1 MSSELNFFNKFLE
14 YIGGGVI
21 DLKTDTI
28 KLMLV
33 TSDYVF
39 DAAHAVLADVQASP
53 DPEVAAV
60 ASPNNGYTSGGAVL
74 SGQTYLATDSPA
86 QSMFDAN
93 DVTWEALT
101 ATFRH
106 SILYAAKTIGSPEIV
121 NPLIACITFD
131 TTPADI
137 VVNGVDYV
145 VQWNAAGIFTLSK
158 LE

>member
-1 MSSELNFFNKFLE
+1 MSSELNFFNKLYE

-33 TSDYVF
+33 TSGYTF
-39 DAAHAVLADVQASP
+39 NAAHAILAEVQASP
-53 DPEVAAV
+53 DPEVVAV
-60 ASPNNGYTSGGAVL
+60 ASPNNGYTAGGAAL

-86 QSMFDAN
+86 QSMFDAA
-93 DVTWEALT
+93 DVTWAALT

-106 SILYAAKTIGSPEIV
+106 GILYAAKTIGSPAIV

-131 TTPADI
+131 TAPADI

-145 VQWNAAGIFTLSK
+145 VQWNASGIFTLSK
-158 LE
+158 AA